1 MQHTIFTKSLAILV
15 GLFTT
20 SFAFGGNVQ
29 TRSRIF
35 RVAVIFNNIPFDT
48 RLTTSWGFSCV
59 VEGTE
64 QTMLFDTGGDGKI
77 LLSNMNLMDI
87 DPKSIDTVFLSHIHA
102 DHAGG
107 VEEFLKQN
115 PNITVCL
122 PESFPISFQQA
133 ITKYGARIKA
143 VAHFTRLFDRPAPR
157 KARPEGQGQGELYK
171 DGNLPCREAPPGRAG
186 RLHSVYST
194 GEMGD
199 WIKEQALILATS
211 NGLVI
216 ITGCAHPGVVN
227 VVREARERCNENVY
241 LLMGGFH
248 LGGMTSAEIQV
259 VIRGL
264 KALGVKKV
272 APSHCTGE
280 RAMSMLR
287 DAWGENFLEA
297 GAGAIIEVPQ

>member
-1 MQHTIFTKSLAILV
+1 M
-15 GLFTT
+15 
-20 SFAFGGNVQ
+20 Q
-29 TRSRIF
+29 TRSRVF

-48 RLTTSWGFSCV
+48 RLTTSWGFSCLI
-59 VEGTE
+59 EGTE
-64 QTMLFDTGGDGKI
+64 QTILFDTGGDGKI

-102 DHAGG
+102 DHTGG
-107 VEEFLKQN
+107 VEEFLKQD

-157 KARPEGQGQGELYK
+157 KPRPEGRGQGELYK
-171 DGNLPCREAPPGRAG
+171 NGNLPYREAPPGRAG

-248 LGGMTSAEIQV
+248 LGGMTSAEIQG

>member
-1 MQHTIFTKSLAILV
+1 MQHAIFTKSLAILL
-15 GLFTT
+15 GLFT
-20 SFAFGGNVQ
+20 SSLAFGGNVQ
-29 TRSRIF
+29 TRSRVF

-48 RLTTSWGFSCV
+48 RLTTSWGFSCLI
-59 VEGTE
+59 EGTE
-64 QTMLFDTGGDGKI
+64 QTILFDTGGDGKI

-102 DHAGG
+102 DHTGG

-133 ITKYGARIKA
+133 ITKYGARIKT
-143 VAHFTRLFDRPAPR
+143 VAHFTRLF
-157 KARPEGQGQGELYK
+157 
-171 DGNLPCREAPPGRAG
+171 
-186 RLHSVYST
+186 HSVYST

-248 LGGMTSAEIQV
+248 LGGMTSAEIQG

-264 KALGVKKV
+264 KSLGVKKV

-287 DAWGENFLEA
+287 DAWGEDFLEA
-297 GAGAIIEVPQ
+297 GAGAIIEVPK